1 MSQCSPASVFYWV
14 RWPSR
19 FLCLFGSP
27 GLEQRPATYVPDDTR
42 STIAPALPVP
52 PLSDNASPLDFLNF
66 ARDALAHRRTG
77 EAQEALERAEARA
90 LDRSVPL
97 FQTDKPVEDPLVT
110 QIRQAR
116 IALGSNDIDHAT
128 QLIASAS
135 DMAAHLASAQ

>member
-1 MSQCSPASVFYWV
+1 MRVAVLACISLLGAVALPLSAYSAVPVSNEASNI
-14 RWPSR
+14 
-19 FLCLFGSP
+19 L
-27 GLEQRPATYVPDDTR
+27 PDDTR
-42 STIAPALPVP
+42 STIAPALPAP
-52 PLSDNASPLDFLNF
+52 ALSDNTSPLDFLNS

-90 LDRSVPL
+90 LDRAVPL

-116 IALGSNDIDHAT
+116 FALGSNDIEHAT

>member
-1 MSQCSPASVFYWV
+1 MRVAVLACISLLGTVALPLSAYSAVPVSNKASNV
-14 RWPSR
+14 
-19 FLCLFGSP
+19 L
-27 GLEQRPATYVPDDTR
+27 PDDTR

-90 LDRSVPL
+90 LDRAVPL

-116 IALGSNDIDHAT
+116 NRAGVP
-128 QLIASAS
+128 
-135 DMAAHLASAQ
+135 